1 MVPTPNLRS
10 MSVDKLSKLRD
21 QIDAALAT
29 RVADERRALHAE
41 LGKLSRFADGRM
53 RFKGVGGRGA
63 VPPKYRNPDNPAETW
78 AGRGLKPRWIT
89 AALKSG
95 KKLEQFAIASA
106 KAATEEKK
114 PKRTRK
120 VAKKIV

>member
-1 MVPTPNLRS
+1 

-21 QIDAALAT
+21 QIDAALT
-29 RVADERRALHAE
+29 SRVADERRALHAE

-63 VPPKYRNPDNPAETW
+63 VPPKYRNPDNPTETW
-78 AGRGLKPRWIT
+78 AGRGLKPRWFA

-95 KKLEQFAIASA
+95 KKLDQFVIAGPARAASA
-106 KAATEEKK
+106 RKM

-120 VAKKIV
+120 AVKK

>member
-1 MVPTPNLRS
+1 MASTPNLKS

-29 RVADERRALHAE
+29 RVADERSALKAE

-53 RFKGVGGRGA
+53 RSKGVGGRGA

-78 AGRGLKPRWIT
+78 AGRGLKPRWLT

-114 PKRTRK
+114 PNRTRK
-120 VAKKIV
+120 VAKK

>member
-1 MVPTPNLRS
+1 MAATPNLKS
-10 MSVDKLSKLRD
+10 MSVDRLSKLRD

-29 RVADERRALHAE
+29 RVADERRALQAE
-41 LGKLSRFADGRM
+41 LGKLSRFADGRL
-53 RFKGVGGRGA
+53 RFKGVGGRGV

-95 KKLEQFAIASA
+95 KKLEQFAIARPA
-106 KAATEEKK
+106 KPATAEKM

-120 VAKKIV
+120 PAKK